1 MLLQTASRGWELG
14 LLVLV
19 LAGVGLVSYWVYRDA
34 AARGMADAPYWGA
47 AVGVATVVGVVIG
60 GVVAAG
66 VYLSAR
72 PEEYAGGERPF
83 DAFGDGADEETPD
96 PAHADLP
103 PVPELTAER
112 VENASETTLRGYARR
127 YDRLDAT
134 GEPAEIRAALA
145 ALVAADETE
154 KLGETVE
161 ETERD
166 HRRDHDAGPH
176 AGRPLLSDEGAE
188 DVADVGGDDAGDDAG
203 DSGAD
208 AIDAE
213 IIVDETEDTHD
224 TDDARGFEWVE
235 ST

>member
-1 MLLQTASRGWELG
+1 MLLQTVSRGWELG

-34 AARGMADAPYWGA
+34 AARGMEDAPYWGA
-47 AVGVATVVGVVIG
+47 AVGVATVVGVVLG

-83 DAFGDGADEETPD
+83 DAFGADDGANGDADD

-112 VENASETTLRGYARR
+112 VEAASETTLRGYARR

-134 GEPAEIRAALA
+134 GDPAAIRAALA
-145 ALVAADETE
+145 DLVAADETE

-161 ETERD
+161 EVERD

-176 AGRPLLSDEGAE
+176 AGRPLLREEGSEAGVDAAVDDDPRDAAE
-188 DVADVGGDDAGDDAG
+188 GSPDDDAGDG
-203 DSGAD
+203 DSRA
-208 AIDAE
+208 
-213 IIVDETEDTHD
+213 
-224 TDDARGFEWVE
+224 FEWVE
-235 ST
+235 GA